1 MNKLTI
7 FISTPMR
14 NKTEEEIERRFEI
27 ITELVFTF
35 CKLVKPDFTRQDL
48 EVIDNYH
55 HEDLDADAGRLMH
68 LGRSIQQMQDADL
81 VIFDANWAKEGKGC
95 IVEKEVCDQY
105 NIPIIC
111 YSNNQYIWYD
121 TIKEIL
127 SR

>member
-14 NKTEEEIERRFEI
+14 NKSEEEIERRFEI

-35 CKLVKPDFTRQDL
+35 CKLVKTDFTRQDL
-48 EVIDNYH
+48 NVIDNYH

-81 VIFDANWAKEGKGC
+81 VIFDADWATADGC
-95 IVEKEVCDQY
+95 TVENTVCDQY
-105 NIPIIC
+105 KIPYVC